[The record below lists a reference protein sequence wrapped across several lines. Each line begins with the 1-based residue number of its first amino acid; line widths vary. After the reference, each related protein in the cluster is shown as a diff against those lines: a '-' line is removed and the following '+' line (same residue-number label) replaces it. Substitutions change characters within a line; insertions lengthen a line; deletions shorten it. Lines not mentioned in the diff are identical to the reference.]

1 MPTQHL
7 FRLHGASG
15 VQVTEM
21 DKGSDHSNWWSH
33 VGWTPWSWLATG
45 SFGHS
50 TGKAHPQSQDDKEE
64 NAERSRNQQ
73 VVIKGLTPDGPA
85 IRNKELLIGD
95 HISSINGRKITWNN
109 LESVANLLNGTRKV
123 RLVVERTNNQ
133 SSSPRDRNTLL
144 LNTANITKFLS
155 HSSTS
160 GHRSGNCHLHLNGMH
175 VLYMSMDG
183 VSSDHAEQKED
194 ILYKFPKQDSI
205 LSELR
210 GLYYTLTH
218 LLTDDNVANSTLLA
232 LVIGGKVV
240 NIYCCKEGKDLL
252 IVAAPAD
259 RVLTHQLK
267 TLVKN
272 VQRLLRCL
280 FGSVELAFRS
290 SQHHSAI
297 DDFLGFL
304 ISFLSPSFKMGKYIR
319 SRHAMYGYIAYLPL
333 PGDIQMAIS
342 STLTEFES
350 AEFANMSETFYG
362 CRRMFTI
369 LGSLVFYKG
378 HALCSHLGQEDTV
391 DIFFYLTHAG
401 LLHLTARHRLHQ
413 LLVWQEIFPTRL
425 CHDVT
430 DTNSVFG
437 YSEPYARWF
446 LMVVGMKNLL
456 LATLLEAGGC
466 AAQIEG
472 TCLPDPFYVDQARA
486 TALHLQSGDI
496 ISACERRLCGEGLPP
511 TVKVDKLTSTHSTST
526 PVIRRFEH
534 LIKSPT
540 SISLNFG
547 SNISSLPA
555 LSNNTLPAGCS
566 LGNSP
571 TRHEWRKISSE
582 SNVSVGNS
590 NSGEQLFKAASGILG
605 PHYPPAEYNLVPI
618 TCPPFVVDSDVN
630 IFKLGSG
637 KDNTVLIYCQ
647 LNRHE
652 SSLFSSSGSFNSDA
666 PSSLQRQLVDN
677 FWRCCAM
684 IHADFVKSIHRK
696 TNRGECLLSDFEAD
710 CTLSSCREQGVMFM
724 ITSHDTTDNRKPLS
738 LAYWV
743 VGRKLWYPQL
753 REIFV
758 CFHESTPQNIVELAF
773 RLSAGNLELA

>member
-1 MPTQHL
+1 MKA
-7 FRLHGASG
+7 LHSI
-15 VQVTEM
+15 
-21 DKGSDHSNWWSH
+21 
-33 VGWTPWSWLATG
+33 TG
-45 SFGHS
+45 SH
-50 TGKAHPQSQDDKEE
+50 KAANWQQFVGEDGSVFFVEL
-64 NAERSRNQQ
+64 SRVTNVFLQ
-73 VVIKGLTPDGPA
+73 G
-85 IRNKELLIGD
+85 RNKETD
-95 HISSINGRKITWNN
+95 TSS
-109 LESVANLLNGTRKV
+109 LCSYCSTRSTQSCTS
-123 RLVVERTNNQ
+123 EDTGYSSDAENQ
-133 SSSPRDRNTLL
+133 SS
-144 LNTANITKFLS
+144 
-155 HSSTS
+155 HSKQTTSSISKSFSTS
-160 GHRSGNCHLHLNGMH
+160 SKFAPSVTSLP
-175 VLYMSMDG
+175 VFADFEDDDG
-183 VSSDHAEQKED
+183 VSVDVADYDEKNLCSCGQHPGGCPSSGDKLTSCLHNTCLGCMEQVECKSQKWIKEVIIRTGGHMWD
-194 ILYKFPKQDSI
+194 GHPGVGWLQAVLGIVPEKP
-205 LSELR
+205 
-210 GLYYTLTH
+210 TH
-218 LLTDDNVANSTLLA
+218 RVKMTRRRMQREVEINSLA